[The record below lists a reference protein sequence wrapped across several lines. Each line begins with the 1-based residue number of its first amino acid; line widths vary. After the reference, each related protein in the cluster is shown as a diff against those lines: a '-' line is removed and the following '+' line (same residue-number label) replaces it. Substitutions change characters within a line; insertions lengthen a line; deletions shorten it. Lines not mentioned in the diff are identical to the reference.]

1 MMMTTPTSSSTSN
14 WKLVSCF
21 LYVALT
27 IVYCAILYNYDSFDS
42 GDNSVRRFL
51 SATTSSDEHKDLFPL
66 DNSDWW
72 GTILMTLGLLVAASG
87 GIGGGG
93 ILVPL
98 FILVFQ
104 FKPRYA
110 IPLSNFCILASS
122 MTNVSINIPLR
133 HPTANRPLVDWDLVL
148 VMEPLTMAGAV
159 SLPFLLLFPL

>member
-159 SLPFLLLFPL
+159 SMSCLLLFPL